1 MGQGTWA
8 RDTLDELQHTFW
20 SKAFSICC
28 SRAEKRKLAL
38 KDAMRELAAALASV
52 IECPK
57 DVSNMSEDMHFSVV
71 YLHACMSPEEQD
83 VQMLKAAKQAL
94 EDKRNAL
101 FRPFRVHCLVHYV
114 SVALS

>member
-1 MGQGTWA
+1 MGRGNWA
-8 RDTLDELQHTFW
+8 RETLDELQHTFW
-20 SKAFSICC
+20 SKAFSIVC
-28 SRAEKRKLAL
+28 SHAEKRKLAL

-57 DVSNMSEDMHFSVV
+57 DDSNMSDDMHLSIV
-71 YLHACMSPEEQD
+71 YLHASMTCEEQD
-83 VQMLKAAKQAL
+83 VQMLRAAKRAL
-94 EDKRNAL
+94 DDKRNAL